1 MKIYRVYSRCM
12 MGFEGDIE
20 YKKNINK
27 ATQYFNDLIRKT
39 IKEVDVVDKDYF
51 IDGLVNFRE
60 NIENW
65 HKDCEII
72 CRKYPVLIYKRGN
85 KTVAVIDYWEKV
97 SYEYN
102 EYDIGS
108 EQIILEEIEILE

>member
-1 MKIYRVYSRCM
+1 MKIYKIYTECQ

-20 YKKNINK
+20 YKKSINK
-27 ATQYFNDLIRKT
+27 ATQYFNNLIRKT
-39 IKEVDVVDKDYF
+39 LKEVEVVNKDDF
-51 IDGLVNFRE
+51 SNNVAEFRD

-65 HKDCEII
+65 HKDCKII
-72 CRKYPVLIYKRGN
+72 CRKYPILIYKKKN
-85 KTVAVIDYWEKV
+85 KTIAVVDHWEKV

-102 EYDIGS
+102 EYDIES

>member
-1 MKIYRVYSRCM
+1 MKIYRVYSQCM

-20 YKKNINK
+20 YKKSINK

-51 IDGLVNFRE
+51 IDDLVNFRE

-72 CRKYPVLIYKRGN
+72 CRKYPVLIYKHGN

-102 EYDIGS
+102 EYDIKS